1 MGEEDYYEFTLNSK
15 GQKQRVGSMQIELR
29 GVNPK
34 KHQFTVALYVD
45 DMRLEKKNKS
55 INEPVYFYAGG
66 SRAPLELVVNQVS
79 DKKIAGYLSVPKVV
93 ATSAKVN
100 GN

>member
-1 MGEEDYYEFTLNSK
+1 MGEKDYYEFTLNSK
-15 GQKQRVGSMQIELR
+15 GQKQRVGSMQVELR

-55 INEPVYFYAGG
+55 INEPIYFYAGG

-79 DKKIAGYLSVPKVV
+79 DKKIAGYLSVPKAV